1 MYSNKNIYLN
11 YNNKLLNKINNFYI
25 SLTKKS
31 QDHLTDKEYIKLT
44 KLIYCQI
51 KNTITITDKK
61 IIKFFIN
68 SINKLNNNVEQ
79 LSIKKDQIL
88 KDSKIKEQYEY
99 LIKTLK
105 QNIESLK
112 TLKLIYEKEIFYLQ
126 IKKQI
131 YERFVL
137 AVNKED
143 LNFKKFLDIKFQHKI
158 DYLHN
163 AYELYKRNSKQKVDL
178 TMNVSNNNFFE
189 KFKIQ

>member
-1 MYSNKNIYLN
+1 M
-11 YNNKLLNKINNFYI
+11 
-25 SLTKKS
+25 
-31 QDHLTDKEYIKLT
+31 
-44 KLIYCQI
+44 
-51 KNTITITDKK
+51 
-61 IIKFFIN
+61 
-68 SINKLNNNVEQ
+68 
-79 LSIKKDQIL
+79 
-88 KDSKIKEQYEY
+88 
-99 LIKTLK
+99 IKTLK

-137 AVNKED
+137 AVNKEE

-163 AYELYKRNSKQKVDL
+163 AYELYKRNTKQKIDL

>member
-11 YNNKLLNKINNFYI
+11 YNIKLLNKVNNFYI
-25 SLTKKS
+25 SLTKKC
-31 QDHLTDKEYIKLT
+31 QNHLTDKEYIKLT

-51 KNTITITDKK
+51 KNIITVTDKK

-68 SINKLNNNVEQ
+68 SINKLNDNIEQ

-163 AYELYKRNSKQKVDL
+163 AYELYKRNSKEKIDL

>member
-11 YNNKLLNKINNFYI
+11 YNIKLLNKVNNFYI
-25 SLTKKS
+25 SLTKKC
-31 QDHLTDKEYIKLT
+31 QNHLTDKEYIKLT

-51 KNTITITDKK
+51 KNTITVTDKK

-68 SINKLNNNVEQ
+68 SINKLNDNIEQ

-163 AYELYKRNSKQKVDL
+163 AYELYKRNSKQKIDL

>member
-11 YNNKLLNKINNFYI
+11 YNIKLLNKINNFYI
-25 SLTKKS
+25 SLTKKC
-31 QDHLTDKEYIKLT
+31 QNHLTDKEYIKLT

-51 KNTITITDKK
+51 KNTITVTDKK

-68 SINKLNNNVEQ
+68 SINKLNDNIEQ

-163 AYELYKRNSKQKVDL
+163 AYELYKRNSKEKIDL

>member
-11 YNNKLLNKINNFYI
+11 YNKKLLNKINNFYI
-25 SLTKKS
+25 SLTQKYEN
-31 QDHLTDKEYIKLT
+31 HLTDKEYIKLT

-51 KNTITITDKK
+51 KNTITVTDKK

-88 KDSKIKEQYEY
+88 KDSKIKGQYEY

-178 TMNVSNNNFFE
+178 TMNVSNSNFFE

>member
-11 YNNKLLNKINNFYI
+11 YNIKLLNKVNNFYI
-25 SLTKKS
+25 SLTQKC
-31 QDHLTDKEYIKLT
+31 QNHLTDKEYIKLT

-51 KNTITITDKK
+51 KNTITVTDKK

-68 SINKLNNNVEQ
+68 SINKLNDNIEQ

-163 AYELYKRNSKQKVDL
+163 AYELYKRNSKQKIDL

>member
-11 YNNKLLNKINNFYI
+11 YNKKLLNKINNFYI
-25 SLTKKS
+25 SLTQKYEN
-31 QDHLTDKEYIKLT
+31 HLTDKEYIKLT

-51 KNTITITDKK
+51 KNTITVTDKK

-88 KDSKIKEQYEY
+88 KDSKIKEQYGY

-163 AYELYKRNSKQKVDL
+163 AFELYKRNSKQKIDL

>member
-11 YNNKLLNKINNFYI
+11 YNNKLLNKINNFYT
-25 SLTKKS
+25 SLTKKC
-31 QDHLTDKEYIKLT
+31 QNHLTDKEYIKLT

-51 KNTITITDKK
+51 KNTITVTDKK

-163 AYELYKRNSKQKVDL
+163 AYELYKRNSKQKIDL

>member
-11 YNNKLLNKINNFYI
+11 YNIKLLNKINDFYI
-25 SLTKKS
+25 SLTKKC
-31 QDHLTDKEYIKLT
+31 QNHLTDKEYIKLT

-51 KNTITITDKK
+51 KNTITVTDKK

-68 SINKLNNNVEQ
+68 SINKLNDNIEQ
-79 LSIKKDQIL
+79 LSVKKDQIL

-112 TLKLIYEKEIFYLQ
+112 TLKVIYEKEIFYLQ

-163 AYELYKRNSKQKVDL
+163 AYELYKRNSKEKIDL

>member
-11 YNNKLLNKINNFYI
+11 YNIKLLNKINNFYI
-25 SLTKKS
+25 SLTKKH
-31 QDHLTDKEYIKLT
+31 QNHLTDKEYIKLT

-51 KNTITITDKK
+51 KNTITVTDKK
-61 IIKFFIN
+61 IIKFFVN
-68 SINKLNNNVEQ
+68 SINKLNDNIEQ

-163 AYELYKRNSKQKVDL
+163 AFELYKRNSKQKIDL

>member
-1 MYSNKNIYLN
+1 MCSNKNIYLN

-25 SLTKKS
+25 SLTKKC

-51 KNTITITDKK
+51 KNTITVTDKK

-143 LNFKKFLDIKFQHKI
+143 LNYKKFLDIKFQHKI

-163 AYELYKRNSKQKVDL
+163 AYELYKRNSKQKIDL

>member
-25 SLTKKS
+25 SLTKKC

-51 KNTITITDKK
+51 KNTITVTDKK

-68 SINKLNNNVEQ
+68 SINKFNNNIEQ

-163 AYELYKRNSKQKVDL
+163 AFELYKRNSKQKIDL
-178 TMNVSNNNFFE
+178 TMNVSNSNFFE

>member
-11 YNNKLLNKINNFYI
+11 YNIKLLNKVNNFYI
-25 SLTKKS
+25 SLTKKC
-31 QDHLTDKEYIKLT
+31 QNHLTDKEYIKLT

-51 KNTITITDKK
+51 KNIITVTDKK

-68 SINKLNNNVEQ
+68 SINKLNDNIEQ

-163 AYELYKRNSKQKVDL
+163 AYELYKRNSKQKIDL

>member
-51 KNTITITDKK
+51 KNTITVTDKK

-105 QNIESLK
+105 QNI
-112 TLKLIYEKEIFYLQ
+112 
-126 IKKQI
+126 
-131 YERFVL
+131 
-137 AVNKED
+137 
-143 LNFKKFLDIKFQHKI
+143 
-158 DYLHN
+158 
-163 AYELYKRNSKQKVDL
+163 
-178 TMNVSNNNFFE
+178 
-189 KFKIQ
+189 

>member
-11 YNNKLLNKINNFYI
+11 YNIKLLNKINNFYI
-25 SLTKKS
+25 SLTKKYEN
-31 QDHLTDKEYIKLT
+31 HLTDKEYIKLT

-51 KNTITITDKK
+51 KNTITVIDKT
-61 IIKFFIN
+61 IIKFFVN
-68 SINKLNNNVEQ
+68 SIKKFNNNIEQ

-99 LIKTLK
+99 LIKTIK

-163 AYELYKRNSKQKVDL
+163 AYELYKRNSKQKIDL

>member
-1 MYSNKNIYLN
+1 MCSNKNIYLN
-11 YNNKLLNKINNFYI
+11 YNIKLLNKINNFYT
-25 SLTKKS
+25 SLTKKY
-31 QDHLTDKEYIKLT
+31 QNHLTDKEYIKLT

-51 KNTITITDKK
+51 KNTITVTDKK

-68 SINKLNNNVEQ
+68 SINKFNNNIEQ

-163 AYELYKRNSKQKVDL
+163 AYELYKRNSKQKIDL
-178 TMNVSNNNFFE
+178 TMNVSNSNFFE

>member
-11 YNNKLLNKINNFYI
+11 YNNKLLNKINNFYT
-25 SLTKKS
+25 SLTKKC
-31 QDHLTDKEYIKLT
+31 QNHLTDKEYIKLT

-51 KNTITITDKK
+51 KNTITVTDKK

-126 IKKQI
+126 IKNQI

-163 AYELYKRNSKQKVDL
+163 AYELYKRNSKQKIDL
-178 TMNVSNNNFFE
+178 TMNVSNSNFFE

>member
-1 MYSNKNIYLN
+1 MYSSKNIYLN
-11 YNNKLLNKINNFYI
+11 YNKKLLNKINNFYI
-25 SLTKKS
+25 SLTQKYEN
-31 QDHLTDKEYIKLT
+31 HLTDKEYIKLT

-51 KNTITITDKK
+51 KNTITVTDKK

-137 AVNKED
+137 AVDKED

-178 TMNVSNNNFFE
+178 TMNVSNKNFFE

>member
-51 KNTITITDKK
+51 KNTITVTDKK

-163 AYELYKRNSKQKVDL
+163 AYELYKRNSKQKIDL

>member
-11 YNNKLLNKINNFYI
+11 YNIKLLNKINDFYI
-25 SLTKKS
+25 SLTKKC
-31 QDHLTDKEYIKLT
+31 QNHLTDKEYIKLT

-51 KNTITITDKK
+51 KNTITVTDKK

-68 SINKLNNNVEQ
+68 SINKLNDNIEQ

-163 AYELYKRNSKQKVDL
+163 AYELYKRNSKEKIDL
-178 TMNVSNNNFFE
+178 KMNVSNNNFFE

>member
-1 MYSNKNIYLN
+1 MCSNKNIYLN
-11 YNNKLLNKINNFYI
+11 YNIKLLNKINNFYI
-25 SLTKKS
+25 SLTKKY
-31 QDHLTDKEYIKLT
+31 QNHLTDKEYIKLT

-51 KNTITITDKK
+51 KNTITVTDKK

-68 SINKLNNNVEQ
+68 SINKLNNNIEQ

-178 TMNVSNNNFFE
+178 TMNVSNSNFFE

>member
-11 YNNKLLNKINNFYI
+11 YNKKLLNKINNFYI
-25 SLTKKS
+25 SLTQKYEN
-31 QDHLTDKEYIKLT
+31 HLTDKEYIKLT

-51 KNTITITDKK
+51 KNTITVTDKK

-137 AVNKED
+137 AVDKED

-163 AYELYKRNSKQKVDL
+163 AYELYKRNSKQKIDL

>member
-1 MYSNKNIYLN
+1 MYSSKNIYLN
-11 YNNKLLNKINNFYI
+11 YNKKLLNKINNFYI
-25 SLTKKS
+25 SLTQKYEN
-31 QDHLTDKEYIKLT
+31 HLTDKEYIKLT

-51 KNTITITDKK
+51 KNTITVTDKK

-137 AVNKED
+137 AVDKED

>member
-1 MYSNKNIYLN
+1 MCSNKNIYLN
-11 YNNKLLNKINNFYI
+11 YNNKLLNKINNFYT
-25 SLTKKS
+25 SSTKKY
-31 QDHLTDKEYIKLT
+31 QNHLTDKEYIKLT

-51 KNTITITDKK
+51 KNTITVTDKK

-163 AYELYKRNSKQKVDL
+163 AYELYKRNSKQKIDL

>member
-1 MYSNKNIYLN
+1 MCSNKNIYLN
-11 YNNKLLNKINNFYI
+11 YNIKLLNKINNVYI
-25 SLTKKS
+25 SLTKKH

-51 KNTITITDKK
+51 KNTITVTDKK

-68 SINKLNNNVEQ
+68 SINKLNNNIEQ

-163 AYELYKRNSKQKVDL
+163 AYELYKRNSKQKIDL

>member
-25 SLTKKS
+25 SLTKKC

>member
-11 YNNKLLNKINNFYI
+11 YNIKLLNKINNFYI
-25 SLTKKS
+25 SLTQKYEN
-31 QDHLTDKEYIKLT
+31 HLTDKEYIKLT

-51 KNTITITDKK
+51 KNTITVTDKK

-68 SINKLNNNVEQ
+68 SINKFNNNIEQ

-137 AVNKED
+137 AVDKED

>member
-11 YNNKLLNKINNFYI
+11 YNIKLLNKVNNFYI
-25 SLTKKS
+25 SLTKKC
-31 QDHLTDKEYIKLT
+31 QNHLTDKEYIKLT

-51 KNTITITDKK
+51 KNTITVTDKK

-68 SINKLNNNVEQ
+68 SINKLNDNIEQ

-163 AYELYKRNSKQKVDL
+163 AYELYKRNSKEKIDL
-178 TMNVSNNNFFE
+178 KMNVSNNNFFE